1 MKMNKKLK
9 NRGFSLVELIVVIAV
24 MGILAVTLAPR
35 LTSYIEKT
43 RMASDKEVVNTIMT
57 AVRYGLVDEEIYDAF
72 FDTDVAE
79 ETSSGSGIWEYNL
92 KTSGLYEVSSN
103 DSDWNIDDET
113 TPYAK
118 LDNKFVQEIVQVVG
132 DFKLKS
138 NKVGDNTE
146 ITITLDTKSSLL
158 TVSLD
163 YDTNDTITT
172 EDDYTVDFQM

>member
-9 NRGFSLVELIVVIAV
+9 NKGFSLVELIVVIAV

-72 FDTDVAE
+72 FDTGVAE
-79 ETSSGSGIWEYNL
+79 ETSSGSQIWEYKL
-92 KTSGLYEVSSN
+92 RTSGLYEVSPN
-103 DSDWNIDDET
+103 DSDWNIDDE

-138 NKVGDNTE
+138 NKVGDSTE
-146 ITITLDTKSSLL
+146 ITITLDANSSLL

-163 YDTNDTITT
+163 YGTNTT

>member
-9 NRGFSLVELIVVIAV
+9 NKGFSLVELIVVIAV

-72 FDTDVAE
+72 TDVAE
-79 ETSSGSGIWEYNL
+79 ETSPGSKKWEYKL
-92 KTSGLYEVSSN
+92 RTSGLYKVSSNN
-103 DSDWNIDDET
+103 DSDWNIDDEK
-113 TPYAK
+113 PYAK

-138 NKVGDNTE
+138 NKVGDSTE
-146 ITITLDTKSSLL
+146 ITITLDIKDINSSLL

-163 YDTNDTITT
+163 YGTNTT
-172 EDDYTVDFQM
+172 EDNYTVDFQM